1 MDGDE
6 RGVTNILTV
15 EEQIKTAIDLYN
27 IERDDTISD
36 EQAQKAYTLYT
47 GLHRKPKYIN
57 EIDEIP
63 SSSCFFKDPIKII
76 SLRGWV
82 LNVLPYI
89 DLLSATGKLPLT
101 RTTNDFEGYIND
113 VFENYLS
120 AFNNINRLI
129 PSQYRKINDNIF
141 NKTKDMCEKIK
152 GSIQL
157 YYSGFPA
164 EAYFEL
170 RDGLNKNI
178 AITGHFENNT
188 ILSNTDKQVF
198 YKMRVGTH
206 HSFLK
211 EEMFHIPFELRG
223 KVSTNRYSLPGI
235 PCVYLGISTLS
246 CWEELNKP
254 DLKTIQTSIFE
265 SEKINYLDL
274 SLPPAVF
281 IEDLTREYSK
291 RSVSGLI
298 YEIISYI
305 MSWPLMAACSI
316 RVKNKDDIFKPEYII
331 PQLLLQY
338 IRQSE
343 FVDGIS
349 YFSTKIDNY
358 TEEIYNIYRNFAFP
372 VQGNEKKGLC
382 SNLKEKFIV
391 TDAVPWQTFELY
403 KGSDYCLSFNF
414 EEDKRY
420 DIEFINGMKLLYTST
435 DFFKLENFLKNKLIL
450 EKISSERNE

>member
-1 MDGDE
+1 MI
-6 RGVTNILTV
+6 NILTV
-15 EEQIKTAIDLYN
+15 EEQIKTAIDLYH
-27 IERDDTISD
+27 IERDDNISD

-57 EIDEIP
+57 EIEEIP
-63 SSSCFFKDPIKII
+63 SSSCFFKEPINII
-76 SLRGWV
+76 SLRQWV

-89 DLLSATGKLPLT
+89 DLLSETGKLPLT
-101 RTTNDFEGYIND
+101 RTINDFEGYIND

-129 PSQYRKINDNIF
+129 PLEYRGIKDNIF

-152 GSIQL
+152 GAIRL
-157 YYSGFPA
+157 YYNGFPA
-164 EAYFEL
+164 EAFFEL
-170 RDGLNKNI
+170 REGLNINI
-178 AITGHFENNT
+178 AITGHFDNNT
-188 ILSNTDKQVF
+188 ILSDANKQVF

-235 PCVYLGISTLS
+235 PCVYLGISALS

-254 DLKTIQTSIFE
+254 DLKTIQTSMFE
-265 SEKINYLDL
+265 SDKIKYLDL

-281 IEDLTREYSK
+281 IEDLTRDYSK
-291 RSVSGLI
+291 RAVNGLV
-298 YEIISYI
+298 YDIISYI
-305 MSWPLMAACSI
+305 MFWPLMAACSI

-343 FVDGIS
+343 SIDGIS

-358 TEEIYNIYRNFAFP
+358 TEETYEIYRNFAFP
-372 VQGNEKKGLC
+372 VQGNEKTGLC
-382 SNLKEKFIV
+382 SILKEKFVV

-403 KGSDYCLSFNF
+403 KDSEFCQPENSDENKQY
-414 EEDKRY
+414 K
-420 DIEFINGMKLLYTST
+420 IEFIDGMKLSYTST
-435 DFFKLENFLKNKLIL
+435 NFYKLENFLKSKSVI
-450 EKISSERNE
+450 EKA